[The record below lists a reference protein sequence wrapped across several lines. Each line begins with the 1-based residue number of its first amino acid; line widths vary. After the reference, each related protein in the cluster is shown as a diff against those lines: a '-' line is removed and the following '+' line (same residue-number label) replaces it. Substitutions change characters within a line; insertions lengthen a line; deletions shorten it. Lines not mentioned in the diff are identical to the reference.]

1 MKLISIMLMIFLNV
15 SCMSKKENHMN
26 TQISNE
32 GFKEFYDLFSNS
44 DSFRFAR
51 TKLPFPYITIERDD
65 DSEKNVQSSKMIN
78 TFPIELDR
86 KKWKEKVIFANK
98 IISIDSIK
106 TIVNIED
113 TGYHVEILFVRDSKS
128 RKWYAIQVENSSI

>member
-1 MKLISIMLMIFLNV
+1 
-15 SCMSKKENHMN
+15 
-26 TQISNE
+26 
-32 GFKEFYDLFSNS
+32 
-44 DSFRFAR
+44 
-51 TKLPFPYITIERDD
+51 
-65 DSEKNVQSSKMIN
+65 
-78 TFPIELDR
+78 
-86 KKWKEKVIFANK
+86 VIFANK